1 VERLPLFPLGT
12 VLTPGAQMPLRVF
25 EPRYVA
31 LVHDLLRSEEPERF
45 GVVAIRRG
53 IEVGPDAVHELHD
66 VGCVASVSALA
77 DTGDGQLLLAV
88 QGTRRFQLDALLE
101 GSGSPYLVASVTVLG
116 EPDGATPED
125 LARTANEVR
134 RALTDHARCL
144 GELSADWPT
153 SPVELSHAVGTA
165 LGLELAERQ
174 ALLAAPDTATR
185 LRLGLAAARRE
196 RRLASTLHVVATAP
210 HLTWNPN

>member
-31 LVHDLLRSEEPERF
+31 LVQDLLRSEQPARF

-53 IEVGPDAVHELHD
+53 IEVGAEAARELHD

-77 DTGDGQLLLAV
+77 DTGEGQFLLAV
-88 QGTRRFQLDALLE
+88 QGTRRFRLDALLE
-101 GSGSPYLVASVTVLG
+101 DCDKPYLVAGVTMLG
-116 EPDGATPED
+116 EPDGATPEE
-125 LARTANEVR
+125 LARSADLVR
-134 RALTDHARCL
+134 RALTDHARSL
-144 GELSADWPT
+144 GELRAGWPT

-174 ALLAAPDTATR
+174 ELLAAPDTAKR
-185 LRLGLAAARRE
+185 LGLGLAAARRE

-210 HLTWNPN
+210 HLTWNAN